1 MHLSY
6 KYPLAYRTFCYILK
20 INGGFIMVNEKF
32 GILAKIFLLIL
43 ILVPITFRVYDLY
56 YLNSSWDI
64 NSKVVKRGKVYRDY
78 IKEKK
83 LTGVTNIYYKYN
95 SLTPEE
101 MMTLDVLANT
111 KGYNIEEV
119 LPEVEKY
126 VLSKNNEKNGAKLN
140 EYEKIELNKCVKK
153 IKDGVNENLEK
164 NSSYIYWMK
173 MLMSVFTAL
182 MIVLSIY
189 AIYMTNVFINEK

>member
-78 IKEKK
+78 IKEKN
-83 LTGVTNIYYKYN
+83 LTGVPNIYYKYN

-126 VLSKNNEKNGAKLN
+126 VLSQNNEKNGAKLN
-140 EYEKIELNKCVKK
+140 EDEKIEVNQCVKQ
-153 IKDGVNENLEK
+153 IKEGVNENLEK

-182 MIVLSIY
+182 MLVLSIY
-189 AIYMTNVFINEK
+189 AIYMTIVFINEK